1 MSERAAYQVGLLGSD
16 LGLSLAKVVHEQ
28 EARELG
34 IGYRY
39 RVLDVQENPA
49 YGDLPS
55 ALVQLKSAGY
65 AGTNITHPFKKSI
78 LSELDE
84 LSPDA
89 EALGAVNTV
98 IFSDDRSVG
107 HNTDWFGFASS
118 VEIQLAG
125 AAKRNVVQL
134 GAGGA
139 GVAVAH
145 ALLRAGVE
153 DLVLLG
159 RDRSRT
165 SDSVEALRRIHPDV
179 AVSGGTL
186 DDMAGHLETAD
197 GLVNTTPMGMPA
209 HPGSPVPSALLRP
222 EMWIHDIVYM
232 PLVTQLMRDA
242 RSAGC
247 LTLGGEHMFVYQA
260 AENFRLFTG
269 IQPDTGR
276 MLSHLHEIVEARAQ
290 AAPATR

>member
-49 YGDLPS
+49 YGDLPTT
-55 ALVQLKSAGY
+55 LKRLQSDGY
-65 AGTNITHPFKKSI
+65 RGTNVTHPFKKAV
-78 LSELDE
+78 LPELDE

-98 IFSDDRSVG
+98 VFSGGRTTG
-107 HNTDWFGFASS
+107 HNTDWFGFARS
-118 VEIQLAG
+118 VELQLG
-125 AAKRNVVQL
+125 GESRRKVVQL

-159 RDRSRT
+159 RDPSRT
-165 SDSVEALRRIHPDV
+165 AASVEALRRIHPSA
-179 AVSGGTL
+179 AVTPGTL
-186 DDMAGHLETAD
+186 DDVAGHLETAD

-209 HPGSPVPSALLRP
+209 HPGSPVPSTLLRP
-222 EMWIHDIVYM
+222 NMWVHDIVYM
-232 PLVTQLMRDA
+232 PLETQLMREA

-247 LTLGGEHMFVYQA
+247 LTVGGGHMFVYQA

-269 IQPDTGR
+269 IQPNAGR
-276 MLSHLHEIVEARAQ
+276 MLSRLQDIVEARAQ
-290 AAPATR
+290 AAPATH